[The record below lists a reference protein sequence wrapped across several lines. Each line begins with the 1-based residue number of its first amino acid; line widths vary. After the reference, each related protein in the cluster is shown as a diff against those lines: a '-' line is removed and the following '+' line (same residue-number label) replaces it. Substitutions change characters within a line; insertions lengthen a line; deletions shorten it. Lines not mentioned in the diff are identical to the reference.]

1 MNLSKKLFNNELIL
15 NTLEQNVF
23 VKDLD
28 SIYLFVNNSYAKL
41 IGKNPSQIIGK
52 NDFDLFSTDIA
63 KKCRKEDALL
73 FKNKKS
79 IETEKEIFVKNKLKI
94 IKTIKKPL
102 YIDGNIVALVGIFW
116 DITEQ
121 KQEEQNYKKLSLGLK
136 EAQALAH
143 IGHWELDFI
152 ADRLYWSDEVYRIF
166 GLKPQVF
173 NATYEAFLE
182 HIHPDD
188 TDFVNEK
195 YLSSLKDKIA
205 YSIEHRIVRENGEI
219 GFVQERCKHE
229 YDSDGNPVRS
239 IGTVHDITKQKN
251 AQNELFLASAVF
263 EKMND
268 GVLITDPKK
277 RIIMI
282 NNAFSKISGYTFEEI
297 KGKTPSIFSS
307 GWNDSSLYKE
317 IWNDIDKKNKWD
329 GEIIN
334 RKKDGTIY
342 TANLIIIA
350 LYDDNKILTNYISIT
365 NDISDMKKQEKLIH
379 NLAYYDFLTAL
390 PNRILF
396 EEHVL
401 SKIPKMERYNKK
413 MALFFID
420 MDNFK
425 NINDT
430 LGHFAGDKFLV
441 EVVKS
446 IKGLIRKQD
455 TFARFGGDEFAILI
469 EDIDIVV
476 NIIPL
481 ANKIINKFS
490 MPVDVDGAK
499 LYSGIS
505 MGISIFPDDAKT
517 YEGLIK
523 AADTAMY
530 QVKNSGKQ
538 NYKFYSKSMNEEI
551 MERVLIEND
560 LHNAIDNGEFF
571 LVYQPKINLNTK
583 SVYGMEAL
591 IRWNHSK
598 NGLIG
603 PEKFI
608 NIAENT
614 GQIQKIGL
622 WVAKQAF
629 IDTKKIHDKGN
640 MLTVSINVSSKQ
652 LENKSF
658 IKDIYSMVSDIGID
672 ISYVELEITESH
684 IMNNVEKT
692 MLILKELHEIGFKI
706 AIDDFGTGYSSLS
719 YLKKIPAKTI
729 KIDSS
734 FVLDI
739 DKDEDDRS
747 IVATI
752 IAIAKSLGKDV
763 IAEGSETKEHIKTL
777 KSLHCNQVQGYYF
790 SKPLKIEDFKIFI
803 YDFKGQGKSV

>member
-1 MNLSKKLFNNELIL
+1 MDLIKQLFNSELIL

-23 VKDLD
+23 VKDIN
-28 SIYLFVNNSYAKL
+28 SIYIFVNDSYAKL
-41 IGKNPSQIIGK
+41 IGKKPSQIIGK
-52 NDFDLFSTDIA
+52 NDFDLFPKDIA
-63 KKCRKEDALL
+63 KNCREDDALL
-73 FKNKKS
+73 FKYKKS
-79 IETEKEIFVKNKLKI
+79 IEIEKEIFVKNKLKI
-94 IKTIKKPL
+94 IKSIKKPL
-102 YIDGNIVALVGIFW
+102 YIDGNIVAIVGIFW

-121 KQEEQNYKKLSLGLK
+121 KQEEQNYKKLRLGLK

-143 IGHWELDFI
+143 IGHWELDFVTE
-152 ADRLYWSDEVYRIF
+152 RLYWSDEVYRIF
-166 GLKPQVF
+166 GLKPQAF

-188 TDFVNEK
+188 IDLVNEK
-195 YLSSLKDKIA
+195 YLSSLKDKVG

-219 GFVQERCKHE
+219 GFVQERCRHE
-229 YDSDGNPVRS
+229 YDSDGNPIRS

-251 AQNELFLASAVF
+251 AQNELVLASAVF

-268 GVLITDPKK
+268 GVLITDSNK

-297 KGKTPSIFSS
+297 KGKTPSVFSS
-307 GWNDSSLYKE
+307 GWNDSSLYE
-317 IWNDIDKKNKWD
+317 EMWSDIDKKKKWD

-334 RKKDGTIY
+334 RKKDGTTY
-342 TANLIIIA
+342 TAKHIIMA
-350 LYDDNKILTNYISIT
+350 LYNDSNILTNYIAIT

-396 EEHVL
+396 EEHV
-401 SKIPKMERYNKK
+401 SSRIPKMERYNKK

-430 LGHFAGDKFLV
+430 LGHFVGDKFLV
-441 EVVKS
+441 EVVKA
-446 IKGLIRKQD
+446 IKGLIRKED

-469 EDIDIVV
+469 EDIDIIA

-490 MPVDVDGAK
+490 MPVEVNDAK

-505 MGISIFPDDAKT
+505 MGVSIFPDDAKT

-560 LHNAIDNGEFF
+560 LRNAIDNDEFF
-571 LVYQPKINLNTK
+571 LVYQPKVNLNTK

-591 IRWNHSK
+591 IRWNHAK
-598 NGLIG
+598 NGLMG
-603 PEKFI
+603 PDKFI

-629 IDTKKIHDKGN
+629 SDTKKIHDKGN

-658 IKDIYSMVSDIGID
+658 VKDIYNIVSDVGID

-684 IMNNVEKT
+684 IMNNIQRS
-692 MLILKELHEIGFKI
+692 MLMLKELHEIGFKI

-763 IAEGSETKEHIKTL
+763 IAEGSETKEHIETL

-790 SKPLKIEDFKIFI
+790 SKPLKIEDFKNFI
-803 YDFKGQGKSV
+803 YDFKGHGKSV